1 MLGWFGVVEVDC
13 SNNRGEAMPTA
24 KITVPNWV
32 VILALLIAVRLETFW
47 LTVSVATNLLPPTRV
62 IRRIKSVHIF

>member
-1 MLGWFGVVEVDC
+1 
-13 SNNRGEAMPTA
+13 MPTA